1 MPNSPLLQM
10 TGITR
15 RFPGVCALDGVDF
28 DLRGGEVHA
37 LIGENGAGK
46 STLMKILNGALRA
59 DGGEVRVD
67 GRLVRI
73 TSPATAARLG
83 IGMVYQ
89 EACLAPHLSVGENI
103 LLGREPVRAGLVD
116 FVALHR
122 FAQEALDRLECHLSS
137 RTRVSDLGIAGQQMV
152 EIARAL
158 SQDVRFL
165 IMDEPTAALSVS
177 ESRLLFDRIRALRRQ
192 GVGIAFISH
201 RLEEVME
208 LSDRVTVLRDGH
220 LVASMQTAETSAA
233 ELVRLMVGRE
243 LQEIRPARKAV
254 RGGELLRVEGLSRP
268 PSVLEASF
276 TLHRGEVLGLG
287 GLMGAGR
294 TELAR
299 ALFGADRI
307 AAGRLFVEGRP
318 VSISSPQQA
327 IAAGMAFLTEDRK
340 HDGLALGLPVRA
352 NITLAGLARVMSG
365 GLIHRGRERQTA
377 AELARRV
384 DVRAGSLEQPVRSLS
399 GGNQQKVVLAKWLL
413 TQARIF
419 LFDEPT
425 QGIDVGARAEVYGLI
440 RELARQGAGILLIS
454 SYLPELLALSDRIL
468 VMSRGRLVGE
478 LTREEATQERVM
490 ELAALGHHL
499 EKPSEGSQP

>member
-1 MPNSPLLQM
+1 MNHTPLLEM
-10 TGITR
+10 EGIVR
-15 RFPGVCALDGVDF
+15 RFPGVLALDGVSF

-37 LIGENGAGK
+37 LVGENGAGK

-59 DGGEVRVD
+59 DAGEIRVD
-67 GRLVRI
+67 GKPVQI
-73 TSPATAARLG
+73 ATPAAAARLG

-89 EACLAPHLSVGENI
+89 EPCLAPHLTVGENI

-116 FVALHR
+116 FAALHR
-122 FAQEALDRLECHLSS
+122 QAQEALDRLQCGISS

-165 IMDEPTAALSVS
+165 IMDEPTAPLS
-177 ESRLLFDRIRALRRQ
+177 ESESKLLFDRLRALRAQ
-192 GVGIAFISH
+192 GVGIAYISH
-201 RLEEVME
+201 RLEEVMA
-208 LSDRVTVLRDGH
+208 LSDRVTVLRDGRR
-220 LVASMQTAETSAA
+220 VASLRTAETNAA
-233 ELVRLMVGRE
+233 QLVRLMVGRE
-243 LQEIRPARKAV
+243 LGEVYPAREGV
-254 RGGELLRVEGLSRP
+254 RGEELLRVEGLRRP
-268 PSVLEASF
+268 PALVDASF
-276 TLHRGEVLGLG
+276 TLHRGEVVGLG

-299 ALFGADRI
+299 ALFGADRPT
-307 AAGRLFVEGRP
+307 GGQVFVRGRP
-318 VSISSPQQA
+318 MPLASPQRS

-340 HDGLALGLPVRA
+340 RDGLALGLSVRA
-352 NITLAGLARVMSG
+352 NITLANLRPVMRG
-365 GLIHRGRERQTA
+365 GFLDVGRERQVA
-377 AELARRV
+377 AEYAQRV
-384 DVRAGSLEQPVRSLS
+384 DVRAGSLEQPARSLS

-413 TQARIF
+413 TQAQVF

-440 RELARQGAGILLIS
+440 NELARQGAGILLIS

-468 VMSRGRLVGE
+468 VMSRGRIVGE
-478 LTREEATQERVM
+478 LAREEATQERVM

-499 EKPSEGSQP
+499 DSPLEGSQP